1 MHPHAGVP
9 LDVWRHV
16 LDTEPNDNLQKLA
29 AFSERDGELMRTY
42 FSDAHKQAAKQLAE
56 WMQARGPAG

>member
-1 MHPHAGVP
+1 M
-9 LDVWRHV
+9 DVWRHV